1 MALIRIGV
9 DFDNTLV
16 FEDESGDIWPVPGA
30 GESMRN
36 LKDRGYEIIINTCR
50 MGIADRNGA
59 LDSEINFVQD
69 CLEQFNIPYDE
80 IHLGEKLIADLYIDD
95 RSIGFQGDWDETLSR
110 ALFALRDKR
119 VKSAS

>member
-1 MALIRIGV
+1 MRAKKIGV

-95 RSIGFQGDWDETLSR
+95 RSIGFQGDWAETLSR
-110 ALFALRDKR
+110 VLFALRDKQ
-119 VKSAS
+119 VKTA